1 MDTER
6 ELPIDKWSH
15 TRQIA
20 RVVEL
25 ADTAALEVVNW
36 EFESL
41 LGYKYRTWLQDMS
54 FLIEQKDRSTGR
66 LQYNIRVSL

>member
-1 MDTER
+1 MDNER
-6 ELPIDKWSH
+6 ELPIDKWPH
-15 TRQIA
+15 MRQIA

-41 LGYKYRTWLQDMS
+41 LGYKLELAYSKAAGANPQNGY
-54 FLIEQKDRSTGR
+54 ENR
-66 LQYNIRVSL
+66 L

>member
-1 MDTER
+1 MDIER

-41 LGYKYRTWLQDMS
+41 LGYKLELAYS
-54 FLIEQKDRSTGR
+54 KAAGG
-66 LQYNIRVSL
+66 

>member
-1 MDTER
+1 MQTPQNKFDSYLGLIKVRPSTKCVTPTGGFMR

-25 ADTAALEVVNW
+25 ADTAALEVVN
-36 EFESL
+36 
-41 LGYKYRTWLQDMS
+41 
-54 FLIEQKDRSTGR
+54 
-66 LQYNIRVSL
+66 